1 MLPLIKIN
9 LLPYREALL
18 AKKKKQFQTILLAAA
33 LIGIGLASFGYFVI
47 DTMIRSQ
54 QQRVQDLQDGI
65 KKLNDEIDQIG
76 TLNQQRKNFIA
87 RQKKV
92 EELSNRRFEAAH
104 ILDTLNTVTPLGL
117 YITSITAEDPSTY
130 IINGRAYS
138 ETRIA
143 NFMSAL
149 PGRLFSTP
157 QLLDMKRVNNFQE
170 FNLKIILNNNPG
182 QLDEVLS
189 QNQNPDA
196 NLAVVSENNEPQ
208 QENPN
213 ATTPASAPASASA
226 STTAVSN

>member
-18 AKKKKQFQTILLAAA
+18 AKKKKQFQSIMLAAA

-47 DTMIRSQ
+47 DTMISSQ
-54 QQRVQDLQDGI
+54 QQRVQDLQNGI

-76 TLNQQRKNFIA
+76 TLNQQRRNFIA

-92 EELSNRRFEAAH
+92 EELSNRRFEAAY

-117 YITSITAEDPSTY
+117 YVTSITAENPSTY

-149 PGRLFSTP
+149 PGRLFGTP
-157 QLLDMKRVNNFQE
+157 QLLEMKKINNFQE
-170 FNLKIILNNNPG
+170 FNIKLVLNNNIG
-182 QLDEVLS
+182 QLDGTLD
-189 QNQNPDA
+189 QNQHMDGNSTVA
-196 NLAVVSENNEPQ
+196 GENDDLQ
-208 QENPN
+208 QETLKT
-213 ATTPASAPASASA
+213 TTPAISSASASA
-226 STTAVSN
+226 STSSASN